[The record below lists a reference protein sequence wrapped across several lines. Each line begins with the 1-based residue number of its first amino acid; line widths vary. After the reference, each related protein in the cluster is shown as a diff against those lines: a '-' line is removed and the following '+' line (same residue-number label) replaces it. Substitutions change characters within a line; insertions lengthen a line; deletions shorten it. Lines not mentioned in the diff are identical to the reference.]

1 MLRAA
6 ILAVIA
12 ALPLVAHAGA
22 PPAVTNPYPDIAAA
36 YALSIDGRLTWAS
49 RPDVPRQPASLAKL
63 LTALVLLESPQW
75 QPEEDVTVSAAAAA
89 IEGSRVGLRR
99 GEVLRAIDLLTGM
112 LVRSGNDACLALV
125 EHVAGTMPAFA
136 GRMNRRAAALGMRNS
151 HFVHPCGLDAPGQH
165 TTVTDLLV
173 LAEAARAEPRI
184 LLRAGAQSGDIR
196 TRAGRSLRFHN
207 SNALIGRDAQVS
219 GLKSGFTSQAGNCV
233 IALAAGDGHTV
244 VLVLLGAKD
253 RWWEA
258 TGMIARALGLASGRP
273 RLD

>member
-1 MLRAA
+1 MKRAA

-12 ALPLVAHAGA
+12 ALPLMVRAGA

-36 YALSIDGRLTWAS
+36 YAVTIDGRLAWAS
-49 RPDVPRQPASLAKL
+49 APDLQRQPASLAKL
-63 LTALVLLESPQW
+63 LTALVLLGSPQW
-75 QPEEDVTVSAAAAA
+75 QPDVDVTVSAAAAA
-89 IEGSRVGLRR
+89 IEGSRVGLRQ
-99 GEVLRAIDLLTGM
+99 GDVLRAIDLLTGM

-125 EHVAGTMPAFA
+125 EHAAGTMPAFA
-136 GRMNRRAAALGMRNS
+136 VRMNRHAAELGMRSSN
-151 HFVHPCGLDAPGQH
+151 FVHPCGLDAPGQY
-165 TTVTDLLV
+165 TTVADLLV
-173 LAEAARAEPRI
+173 LAGAARAEPRI
-184 LLRAGAQSGDIR
+184 LQRAGAQSGEIR
-196 TRAGRSLRFHN
+196 TRAGRRLRFHN
-207 SNALIGRDAQVS
+207 SNALIGRDAQVT

-233 IALAAGDGHTV
+233 IALAEGDGHTV

>member
-1 MLRAA
+1 MRAA
-6 ILAVIA
+6 ILAVID
-12 ALPLVAHAGA
+12 ALPLVLHAGA
-22 PPAVTNPYPDIAAA
+22 PPAVTNPYPGIAAA
-36 YALSIDGRLTWAS
+36 YAVTIDGRLTWAS
-49 RPDVPRQPASLAKL
+49 APDLRRQPASLAKL
-63 LTALVLLESPQW
+63 LTALVLLESPEW
-75 QPEEDVTVSAAAAA
+75 QSEDDVTVSAAAAG
-89 IEGSRVGLRR
+89 IEGSRVGLRP

-125 EHVAGTMPAFA
+125 EHAAKTMPAFA
-136 GRMNRRAAALGMRNS
+136 ARMNQRAAALGMRNS
-151 HFVHPCGLDAPGQH
+151 RFVHPCGLDAPGQY
-165 TTVTDLLV
+165 TTATDLLI

-184 LLRAGAQSGDIR
+184 LQRAGAQSGDIR
-196 TRAGRSLRFHN
+196 TRAGRRLSFHN
-207 SNALIGRDAQVS
+207 SNALIGRDPQVT

-233 IALAAGDGHTV
+233 IALAEGDGHTV